1 MADQL
6 TLFTTGTPNKKRTPV
21 KPLGY
26 VARPGTGPN
35 GESCRGCQHL
45 QFQIGEL
52 GRFRPR
58 CELTRAHWTGSR
70 ITEIDPDS
78 PACAKWQRRDV

>member
-45 QFQIGEL
+45 QFHHFDLYYVAPTTERNLDHLEL
-52 GRFRPR
+52 
-58 CELTRAHWTGSR
+58 
-70 ITEIDPDS
+70 
-78 PACAKWQRRDV
+78 